1 MVALDFVALTP
12 LLILAASSVIVM
24 LLIAFRLSHRIIQ
37 VSSLLLFSL
46 AFLALVFVK
55 SITPYTIHPLLVV
68 DGFSVFIMGLTI
80 FSSLVINVLSYIYF
94 QEKEE
99 GPKEYY
105 VLLLLATLGSCVLA
119 CSQHFISFFLGLELL
134 SVALYALIAYLRAR
148 NHPIE
153 AGIKYLVLAAFSSAF
168 LLFGMALLY
177 METGKM
183 EFLLIAGQLTSANEI
198 SIRILA
204 GLALMLVGIGFK
216 LAVVPFHIWAAD
228 VYQGASA
235 PIAAFIATASKA
247 GVLAVLI
254 RFSISI
260 DALSMYTVQ
269 LTVMGIAIASMIM
282 GNFLALR
289 QANIKRLLAY
299 SSIAHFGYVLVA
311 FTALNN
317 ISTPAVCFYILTYFL
332 NTLTAFGVVTLLST
346 KESDA
351 EGIEN
356 YESLFWRKPMLA
368 SILTVSLL
376 SLAGLPLTV
385 GFIGKFYLLV
395 ATVKTGLW
403 FGATVL
409 VLTSVVGLFY
419 YLRIISAMFSTVHRE
434 KQGESSVH
442 PFFYLLSTIT
452 LCSIMVIIIGLGIYP
467 AQVLHLMERLIG

>member
-1 MVALDFVALTP
+1 
-12 LLILAASSVIVM
+12 
-24 LLIAFRLSHRIIQ
+24 
-37 VSSLLLFSL
+37 
-46 AFLALVFVK
+46 
-55 SITPYTIHPLLVV
+55 
-68 DGFSVFIMGLTI
+68 
-80 FSSLVINVLSYIYF
+80 
-94 QEKEE
+94 
-99 GPKEYY
+99 
-105 VLLLLATLGSCVLA
+105 
-119 CSQHFISFFLGLELL
+119 
-134 SVALYALIAYLRAR
+134 
-148 NHPIE
+148 
-153 AGIKYLVLAAFSSAF
+153 
-168 LLFGMALLY
+168 
-177 METGKM
+177 
-183 EFLLIAGQLTSANEI
+183 
-198 SIRILA
+198 
-204 GLALMLVGIGFK
+204 
-216 LAVVPFHIWAAD
+216 
-228 VYQGASA
+228 
-235 PIAAFIATASKA
+235 
-247 GVLAVLI
+247 
-254 RFSISI
+254 
-260 DALSMYTVQ
+260 MYTVQ